1 MPGAARGPA
10 LRLPSFLERFD
21 DGMGGRCTGVPDR
34 QDIPVQVDERMVVEL
49 YAR

>member
-1 MPGAARGPA
+1 VPEH
-10 LRLPSFLERFD
+10 LERSD
-21 DGMGGRCTGVPDR
+21 DSLGGRCTGVPDR